1 MEKSRQGRSIV
12 FSRYVDKR
20 TQAHPAFTS
29 RTLGWRG
36 MASEAPHFLEK
47 NLSLLGVS
55 LFLPS
60 GKAFLQAQT
69 PEECR
74 QSRSGLLAVPVTHRT
89 QQVGHLGSLVSP
101 KRVGEKFE
109 QVSGRDSLPDLSQIR
124 SMSPGQRVGTGT
136 LMAIRALQFPKEDF
150 TRLLQPHCRIASDPE
165 NFRRRIQLAEQSK
178 QKDEATTSPK
188 TSPSL
193 HSRASERIPIRS
205 NSTKN
210 YS

>member
-20 TQAHPAFTS
+20 TQARPAFTR

-55 LFLPS
+55 LFLPP

-74 QSRSGLLAVPVTHRT
+74 QRRCGFLAVPVTHRT

-124 SMSPGQRVGTGT
+124 SMSPGQLGWNRH
-136 LMAIRALQFPKEDF
+136 
-150 TRLLQPHCRIASDPE
+150 PHGNSRIAVPQGGLHQPPSAPLQDRLRPRE
-165 NFRRRIQLAEQSK
+165 LSAPHPTCRTK
-178 QKDEATTSPK
+178 Q
-188 TSPSL
+188 
-193 HSRASERIPIRS
+193 
-205 NSTKN
+205 TKG
-210 YS
+210 